1 MTADGSGM
9 TIDQPLSPVVATE
22 PEAVAAA
29 VAVSGLSKSYGG
41 IRALIDMDM
50 EVRPGTIH
58 AVVGENGAGKST
70 LMKILAGA
78 VQPDRGEIRMDGNPV
93 RFTSPS
99 QARRAGIGIVYQELS
114 LFPDRSVL
122 ANLFPIDQPTRFGVV
137 NHRAMAEAAGPVLE
151 EMGLH
156 SGLDTPVA
164 ELGLDERQLVE
175 ISRVLIERPR
185 LLILDEPNSALNE
198 NETERLFAVLRDLRT
213 KGVTML
219 YVSHRLEE
227 VFAIADRITIMRNG
241 RLAFTED
248 RAALTMADVVK
259 GMVGSEQKE
268 LFPPRSNTTTPVE
281 AGPGAAGSGEVSV
294 RNVSAGDELID
305 VSFTARPGQIIGLAG
320 LEGSGVATL
329 LGVLFGTRKA
339 MSGTVTYPDGS
350 GLPSGPT
357 EAARRGIS
365 LVPADRRNQ
374 GLMLDRSVIRNITLV
389 SVGAMND
396 RRAFLSPGTMLEAT
410 RRQIE
415 RLRIKVRDPQAPVSS
430 LSGGNQQKVVLGRW
444 MEVNPVVLLLDDPTR
459 GVDVGAKR
467 EIYLLIRSLAEEGRV
482 VLFRSTELPELVG
495 LADRILVFYR
505 GRMALDLDGG
515 SVDDHEVL
523 HAINT
528 GALSDTEAERPSI
541 DTTPTMEDER

>member
-1 MTADGSGM
+1 MAPSGDRV
-9 TIDQPLSPVVATE
+9 TIDQPLPLPASSTPETAT
-22 PEAVAAA
+22 PA

-41 IRALIDMDM
+41 IRALVDMDI
-50 EVRPGTIH
+50 EVETGTVH

-78 VQPDRGEIRMDGNPV
+78 VQADAGRVRLDGQNV
-93 RFTSPS
+93 HFTSPP

-114 LFPDRSVL
+114 LFPDRSIL
-122 ANLFPIDQPTRFGVV
+122 ANLFVDDQPTRFGLVD
-137 NHRAMAEAAGPVLE
+137 HRAMADAARPVLDD
-151 EMGLH
+151 MGLR
-156 SGLDTPVA
+156 SGPDTLVGELD
-164 ELGLDERQLVE
+164 LDERQLVE

-185 LLILDEPNSALNE
+185 LLILDEPNSALNDH
-198 NETERLFAVLRDLRT
+198 ETERLFAVLRDLRT

-227 VFAIADRITIMRNG
+227 VFAIADRITVMRNG
-241 RLAFTED
+241 RLAFTDD
-248 RAALTMADVVK
+248 RDSLSMSDVVK
-259 GMVGSEQKE
+259 GMVGTEQKA
-268 LFPPRSNTTTPVE
+268 LFPPRSDHDTATKPATS
-281 AGPGAAGSGEVSV
+281 GTGEVTV
-294 RNVSAGDELID
+294 RGVSAGDELDD
-305 VSFTARPGQIIGLAG
+305 VSFTAKPGEIIGLAG

-339 MSGTVTYPDGS
+339 TSGTVTYPDGR
-350 GLPSGPT
+350 GLPGGPT

-374 GLMLDRSVIRNITLV
+374 GLMLDRSVMRNITLV

-396 RRAFLSPGTMLEAT
+396 RRVFLSPGTMLEAT

-444 MEVNPVVLLLDDPTR
+444 MEVDPVVLLLDDPTR

-505 GRMALDLDGG
+505 GRMVLDLAGG
-515 SVDDHEVL
+515 SVDDHGVL

-528 GALSDTEAERPSI
+528 GSLADADEARSAL
-541 DTTPTMEDER
+541 DTTQSMEENR